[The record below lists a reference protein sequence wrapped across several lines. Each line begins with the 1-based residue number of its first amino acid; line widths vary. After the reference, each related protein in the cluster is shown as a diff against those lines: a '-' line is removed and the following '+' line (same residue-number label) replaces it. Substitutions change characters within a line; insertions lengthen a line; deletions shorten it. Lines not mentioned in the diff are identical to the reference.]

1 MNLFV
6 CKCAHAPD
14 QSRGGRGKFPR
25 KQVSSMIGD
34 QLDKVAAFK
43 GVKFTAGQRVE
54 SKKAQIQALL
64 AAEEPTVAQ

>member
-1 MNLFV
+1 
-6 CKCAHAPD
+6 
-14 QSRGGRGKFPR
+14 
-25 KQVSSMIGD
+25 MIGD